1 MEKLINFK
9 KNIKSIKK
17 YVVSEDIQNCNT
29 ILDNITNLEN
39 NNIYTETNLI
49 KKHDIY
55 DDEIQKDNLYND
67 LEIFTDYKNG
77 TNTLFN
83 KLNKTYTKGGSYYL
97 KELLSNPS
105 HNIDFLEIKKK
116 SLEKLFK
123 NIELNED
130 EFILKLNKL
139 KDNQNNIFWILNQNT
154 TDADSLIN
162 ILYFNNFFLK
172 KLNNSSYILSAKNI
186 YKIFLSPVI
195 GIMSPIV
202 YFIVPFLV
210 IRFKFKLKL
219 NFITYIKIVYKY
231 YVNMNFGNILSG
243 SKINF
248 FRKIWMIFSI
258 LFYFNGIFNS
268 VELSKLSHKL
278 NMLICNH
285 INNISEYIKNGYS
298 LVDKLYNNDVFKN
311 IFNNTD
317 YNIRNVKYLLNFI
330 NLQKCS
336 KEYLINFGEKLK
348 LYKFIKKDL
357 IKEFVNVTYLCDSIV
372 SLYLIKKEYKLNYSK
387 LIKSNEPSLNI
398 KGLKHPNI
406 SNAVKNDIILDN
418 NNNLIITGPNAGG
431 KSTFIKSIAINIILS
446 QTICM
451 NFCDDL
457 ELTPFYYISSQMN
470 IVDDKGSESLF
481 EAEMNRIVSNINNIN
496 ECSKNNKFSILFLDE
511 LFNSTNIIEGICG
524 SYSICKKLSDKRT
537 NITLLT
543 THYTYLYKLEKNTK
557 RYKNY
562 KMNAIINDEEI
573 VFPYKLIKGYSKQY
587 VALELLKKNKLLEK
601 NKDIFEE
608 AINFKN
614 NLVKKKK
621 KEKENTK

>member
-1 MEKLINFK
+1 MKKLINR
-9 KNIKSIKK
+9 NITDIKK

-29 ILDNITNLEN
+29 ILDNIAKLEN
-39 NNIYTETNLI
+39 NNIYTKDNLI
-49 KKHDIY
+49 KNHDIY

-67 LEIFTDYKNG
+67 LEIFADYKNG

-139 KDNQNNIFWILNQNT
+139 KDNQTNIFWILNQNT
-154 TDADSLIN
+154 TDAESLIN
-162 ILYFNNFFLK
+162 ILYFNNFVLN

-210 IRFKFKLKL
+210 ITFKFKVKL
-219 NFITYIKIVYKY
+219 NFITYIKFVYKY
-231 YVNMNFGNILSG
+231 Y
-243 SKINF
+243 
-248 FRKIWMIFSI
+248 
-258 LFYFNGIFNS
+258 GIFNS
-268 VELSKLSHKL
+268 IELSKLSHKL

-298 LVDKLYNNDVFKN
+298 LVDKLYDNDVFKN

-317 YNIRNVKYLLNFI
+317 YNIRNIKYLLNFL
-330 NLQKCS
+330 NLKKCS
-336 KEYLINFGEKLK
+336 KQYLINFGEKLK

-357 IKEFVNVTYLCDSIV
+357 ITEFVNITYLCDSIV

-387 LIKSNEPSLNI
+387 LIKSNEPLLNI

-406 SNAVKNDIILDN
+406 NNAVKNDIILDN

-524 SYSICKKLSDKRT
+524 SYSICKKLSDKKT

-562 KMNAIINDEEI
+562 KMNAIINDAEI

-587 VALELLKKNKLLEK
+587 VALELLKKNKLLET

-614 NLVKKKK
+614 NLINKNKKKK
-621 KEKENTK
+621 KKKKKINKII

>member
-1 MEKLINFK
+1 MKKLINR
-9 KNIKSIKK
+9 NITDIKK

-29 ILDNITNLEN
+29 ILDNIAKLEN
-39 NNIYTETNLI
+39 NNIYTKDNLI
-49 KKHDIY
+49 KNHDIY

-67 LEIFTDYKNG
+67 LEIFADYKNG

-139 KDNQNNIFWILNQNT
+139 KDNQTNIFWILNQNT
-154 TDADSLIN
+154 TDAESLIN
-162 ILYFNNFFLK
+162 ILYFNNFVLN

-210 IRFKFKLKL
+210 ITFKFKVKL
-219 NFITYIKIVYKY
+219 NFITYIKFVYKY

-243 SKINF
+243 SKIDF

-268 VELSKLSHKL
+268 IELSKLSHKL

-298 LVDKLYNNDVFKN
+298 LVDKLYDNDVFKN

-317 YNIRNVKYLLNFI
+317 YNIRNIKYLLNFI
-330 NLQKCS
+330 NLKKCS

-348 LYKFIKKDL
+348 LYKYIKKDL
-357 IKEFVNVTYLCDSIV
+357 ITEFVNITYLCDSIV

-387 LIKSNEPSLNI
+387 LIKSNEPLLNI

-406 SNAVKNDIILDN
+406 NNAVKNDIILDN

-524 SYSICKKLSDKRT
+524 SYSICKKLSDKKT

-562 KMNAIINDEEI
+562 KMNAIINDAEI

-587 VALELLKKNKLLEK
+587 VALELLKK
-601 NKDIFEE
+601 
-608 AINFKN
+608 INY
-614 NLVKKKK
+614 
-621 KEKENTK
+621 